1 MSYEYR
7 LTETYKGVRLDKR
20 GHTEAEVIA
29 KIERAKAEIDADIAC
44 RHSSTTVSA
53 WWKLYKERYIEGKV
67 VQRTEDDRERIFNN
81 KIKPFIGSMSVSTVK
96 PSHCQAIINN
106 MAGHSKDYIDKTC
119 QLLFNLFKRAKAE
132 KMITSNPAE
141 DLSRPPAEDGT
152 GRPLTMQE
160 RALLLQ
166 IAADGHRAGLWL
178 KCMIYTGMRPGE
190 TDNFKG
196 CHINYD
202 ERLVYICG
210 TKSEAAKRIVPIPDE
225 LAKELAALNLK
236 PDEYVFKNSYGEKM
250 QKSSRHKMWKSLIR
264 EMNIRA
270 GCEVYRNQVQ
280 DPVVPNDC
288 VPYCCRHTFA
298 TDIKDAGIPFR
309 IRQEILGH
317 ANTSVTDRYSHRT
330 ITSLKKAANLL
341 DKFRKEQMN
350 DIRKEQSR
358 FSEKG
363 WDGSVPAS
371 EDLAAMF
378 FPDM

>member
-202 ERLVYICG
+202 EQLIYICG

-225 LAKELAALNLK
+225 LARELAALKLK
-236 PDEYVFKNSYGEKM
+236 PDEYVFKNSYGGKM
-250 QKSSRHKMWKSLIR
+250 QKSSRYKMWKSLIR
-264 EMNIRA
+264 EMNMRA

-280 DPVVPNDC
+280 DPVVPSDC

-350 DIRKEQSR
+350 DIKKEQIR

>member
-96 PSHCQAIINN
+96 PSHCQAIIND

-160 RALLLQ
+160 RALLLR

-202 ERLVYICG
+202 ERLIYICG

-225 LAKELAALNLK
+225 LVKELAALKLK
-236 PDEYVFKNSYGEKM
+236 PDEYVFKNSYGGKM

-264 EMNIRA
+264 EMNMRA
-270 GCEVYRNQVQ
+270 GCEVY
-280 DPVVPNDC
+280 
-288 VPYCCRHTFA
+288 
-298 TDIKDAGIPFR
+298 
-309 IRQEILGH
+309 L
-317 ANTSVTDRYSHRT
+317 
-330 ITSLKKAANLL
+330 SL
-341 DKFRKEQMN
+341 
-350 DIRKEQSR
+350 IHI
-358 FSEKG
+358 
-363 WDGSVPAS
+363 
-371 EDLAAMF
+371 
-378 FPDM
+378 

>member
-106 MAGHSKDYIDKTC
+106 MSGHSKDYIDKTC

-202 ERLVYICG
+202 ERLIYICG

-225 LAKELAALNLK
+225 LVKELAALKLK
-236 PDEYVFKNSYGEKM
+236 PDEYVFKNSCGGKM
-250 QKSSRHKMWKSLIR
+250 QKSSRYKMWKSLIR
-264 EMNIRA
+264 EMNMRA

-298 TDIKDAGIPFR
+298 THIKDAGIPFR

-350 DIRKEQSR
+350 DIKKEQIR

-363 WDGSVPAS
+363 WDVSVPAS